1 MEETIVL
8 SPLKIDRTKLYTQKA
23 YAKKLSLT
31 KGRISQMVKEGKIP
45 TIQINGCALI
55 YEG

>member
-1 MEETIVL
+1 MEETRVL

-45 TIQINGCALI
+45 TIQINGCSLI